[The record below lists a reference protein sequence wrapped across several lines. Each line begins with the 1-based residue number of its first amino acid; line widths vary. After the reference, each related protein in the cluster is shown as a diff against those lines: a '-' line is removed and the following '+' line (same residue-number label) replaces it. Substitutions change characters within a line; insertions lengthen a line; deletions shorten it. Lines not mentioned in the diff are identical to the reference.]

1 MPRIVGVNGTQLTL
15 LATVYAGDAPT
26 SLTIHNNLLSGTA
39 LLLAVK

>member
-1 MPRIVGVNGTQLTL
+1 
-15 LATVYAGDAPT
+15 VYAGDAPN